1 MKKIKAKMTLEK
13 LAERMDFGFK
23 RVDGNLAKLAEKM
36 ESGFD
41 NLEKKMMERFDGVGE
56 EFVKVHEK
64 FVEVNER
71 FDKVDATME
80 HNRAELSSRLTSV
93 ERRTMVLEGK

>member
-23 RVDGNLAKLAEKM
+23 RADGNLAKLAEKM
-36 ESGFD
+36 DAGF
-41 NLEKKMMERFDGVGE
+41 KMMEQRFDGVGE

-64 FVEVNER
+64 FIEVNER
-71 FDKVDATME
+71 FDKIDSTME
-80 HNRAELSSRLTSV
+80 HNRTELSGRLSSV
-93 ERRTMVLEGK
+93 ERRTRALETK